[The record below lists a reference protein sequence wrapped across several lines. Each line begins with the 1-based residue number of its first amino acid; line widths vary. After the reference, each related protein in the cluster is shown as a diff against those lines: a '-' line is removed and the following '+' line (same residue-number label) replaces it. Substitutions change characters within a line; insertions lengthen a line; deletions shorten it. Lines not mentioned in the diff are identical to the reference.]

1 MARPRTPLLSRQ
13 LIRDT
18 TLRMIDEHGL
28 GEVSM
33 RRIAT
38 ELGVRA
44 PSLYTHY
51 ATKDALL
58 DDIGN
63 VIADDVD
70 VSGFEA
76 GDWRDALRTWARSYR
91 AALAA
96 HPNMVPYLASSP
108 GTRSGALD
116 RADAVHGGLTRAGWP
131 PRTATLIG
139 ASVKYIVLG
148 AAIASFAGG
157 FRGDRDTYD
166 DRYPHLSDAHRLAE
180 HAAEIDHDSFELAL
194 ESFVRGLEPQFAAL
208 DHIR

>member
-70 VSGFEA
+70 VSGFAA

-108 GTRSGALD
+108 AHDPVLSTGRM
-116 RADAVHGGLTRAGWP
+116 P
-131 PRTATLIG
+131 CTA
-139 ASVKYIVLG
+139 A
-148 AAIASFAGG
+148 
-157 FRGDRDTYD
+157 
-166 DRYPHLSDAHRLAE
+166 
-180 HAAEIDHDSFELAL
+180 
-194 ESFVRGLEPQFAAL
+194 
-208 DHIR
+208 